1 MKHIKTIERIE
12 KEQVS
17 LINFSKQEVLSD
29 PHELKLRRADLYRS
43 QTLGNLLQTKV
54 NISFVSSDGQV
65 YEVHTTVWAVGS
77 DFVVLKGGITIPIR
91 SVLKVE

>member
-1 MKHIKTIERIE
+1 MRTIEQIE

-17 LINFSKQEVLSD
+17 MINFAKQDVLSI
-29 PHELKLRRADLYRS
+29 KLRMADLHRS

-54 NISFVSSDGQV
+54 RLTFRSIDEQV

-77 DFVVLKGGITIPIR
+77 DFVVLKGGVTIPIR
-91 SVLKVE
+91 SILRVE

>member
-1 MKHIKTIERIE
+1 MRTIEQIE

-17 LINFSKQEVLSD
+17 MINFAKQDVLSD
-29 PHELKLRRADLYRS
+29 PQAIKLRIADLHRS

-54 NISFVSSDGQV
+54 RLTFRSIDEQV

-77 DFVVLKGGITIPIR
+77 DFVVLKGGVTIPIR
-91 SVLKVE
+91 SILRVE